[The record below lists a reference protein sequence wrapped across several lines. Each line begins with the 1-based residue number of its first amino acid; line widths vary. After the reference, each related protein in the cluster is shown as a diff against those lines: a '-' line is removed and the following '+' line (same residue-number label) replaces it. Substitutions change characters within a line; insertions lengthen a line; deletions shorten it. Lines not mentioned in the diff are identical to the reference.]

1 MYEQTKGGQKKDIF
15 WYPVNEY
22 KDAVLDAKVAM
33 ALGFHAMVFPEDL
46 DFVWEEMDWYF
57 LPKDRISFKE
67 MSSKTA
73 FGWSANGFDIE
84 GDIVFDSD
92 LGVFLDN
99 WDVIDSET
107 ASIVEGMAGVKKL
120 THDEKAMIRNDNK
133 SDAEKT
139 LNEAWDI
146 LAIEEEKIWKKE
158 DKTGIL

>member
-1 MYEQTKGGQKKDIF
+1 MYEQTKNGQKRDIF

-33 ALGFHAMVFPEDL
+33 ALGYHVMVFPEDV
-46 DFVWEEMDWYF
+46 DFIWEEKGWYF
-57 LPKDRISFKE
+57 LPKDRISYKE
-67 MSSKTA
+67 MYQKIA

-84 GDIVFDSD
+84 GDIVFDSE

-120 THDEKAMIRNDNK
+120 THDEKARNDNK